1 MVFDERYPMRDE
13 VKVKDRLI
21 LKSPTETRYLQDPD
35 WVDDLL
41 PDVVQ
46 VEGFVSMVCRERG
59 KIVPGTRRIGKN
71 VVTLTGREFYARVS
85 SYSSYSPLTK
95 ARTDGV
101 RYIGFGI
108 GTTVEVSSVSR
119 LVSPIAYDTAS
130 GGLYLAELAIPTY
143 PLQTSGSYGTIA
155 RYTREFSETEL
166 STIGTVNLTE
176 AGLFTDGSP
185 SSTPIPFTPG
195 TRDLSLAQA
204 AFQSPNAY
212 RTFEPLP
219 KTQNFVLQV
228 AWEMRF

>member
-1 MVFDERYPMRDE
+1 MVSDERFQMRDDVNVQE
-13 VKVKDRLI
+13 RLI
-21 LKSPTETRYLQDPD
+21 LQTPGETRYLQDPD

-41 PDVVQ
+41 PDKVH

-59 KIVPGTRRIGKN
+59 KIVPGTRRVGKN
-71 VVTLTGREFYARVS
+71 IVTLSGREFYARVS

-101 RYIGFGI
+101 RYIGFGV
-108 GTTVEVSSVSR
+108 GTTVEATSVSR
-119 LVSPIAYDTAS
+119 LVNPISYDASS
-130 GGLYLAELAIPTY
+130 GGIFLAELAIPTY
-143 PLQTSGSYGTIA
+143 PLQTSGSFGTTA

-166 STIGTVNLTE
+166 SIVGTVNLTE

-185 SSTPIPFTPG
+185 SSSPIPFTPG